1 MSVIEAIILGIIQ
14 GLTEFLPVS
23 SSGHLELAQ
32 ALFGNQNKTDEN
44 LIFTIVVHGATALA
58 TLVVFRDDVW
68 EIIRDLFR
76 FSNNKSTQFSLQII
90 LSMIPAALVGFFFE
104 EAIGSYFFGNILLV
118 GLMLWVT
125 AALLYIADKPS
136 ENL

>member
-1 MSVIEAIILGIIQ
+1 MSVTEAIILGIIQ

-76 FSNNKSTQFSLQII
+76 FSNNKSTKSTTYDHL
-90 LSMIPAALVGFFFE
+90 LTVSNTHLRPHETKIPL
-104 EAIGSYFFGNILLV
+104 
-118 GLMLWVT
+118 
-125 AALLYIADKPS
+125 
-136 ENL
+136 